1 MSLYTLFDTPYAQ
14 AKDLANKSVQA
25 LTFLIKNG
33 PYVIL
38 PENQMSDIASAKL
51 FSSTPMSK
59 MFQDICSSGKLN
71 NFTFLNFSQ
80 LKDSIPE
87 AISYDEIT
95 IDGKVIPGT
104 PVPAQMQKCW
114 INLTPV
120 LSAKDSYHGSLIL
133 TDMAAAASMVV
144 RAALCQTFNDV
155 PGMWLN
161 PKLSAEVIECYASI
175 AGHVCR
181 QTYNL
186 NFEEQKFV
194 ETLFATYM
202 AQVLGPEDGDLKIPP
217 LLLRCTFLGSA
228 NDIIGRLES
237 INQYR
242 EVGGDSVLR
251 PADICKIIAKAG
263 PPRMSNFLPQNFY
276 RSMSSSSLDSQTML
290 VAIDYPPYWV
300 YQMLRNVSG
309 YKNPLISTAMRM
321 NLKLKNLMT
330 QFGTE
335 LQASGTIVERLYR
348 S

>member
-1 MSLYTLFDTPYAQ
+1 MGLYTIFDTPYAQ
-14 AKDLANKSVQA
+14 SRNLSDKSVQA

-38 PENQMSDIASAKL
+38 SEDKMSDIAAAKL

-59 MFQDICSSGKLN
+59 MFQDICAAGRLN
-71 NFTFLNFSQ
+71 NFTFLDFTK

-95 IDGKVIPGT
+95 IDGKTIPDT
-104 PVPAQMQKCW
+104 PVPAQIQKCW

-133 TDMAAAASMVV
+133 TDMAAAAGMVV
-144 RAALCQTFNDV
+144 RAALCQTFNDT

-161 PKLSAEVIECYASI
+161 PKMASEVIECYASI

-202 AQVLGPEDGDLKIPP
+202 AQLLGPADEDLKTPP

-228 NDIIGRLES
+228 NDIMGRLES

-242 EVGGDSVLR
+242 ELNGDSVLR
-251 PADICKIIAKAG
+251 PADICKILSKAG
-263 PPRMSNFLPQNFY
+263 PPRMNNFLPQNFY
-276 RSMSSSSLDSQTML
+276 RSMSSSSIDSQTML
-290 VAIDYPPYWV
+290 IAIDYPPYWV

-335 LQASGTIVERLYR
+335 LQASGTIVERLNR
-348 S
+348 R

>member
-14 AKDLANKSVQA
+14 ARDLADKSIQA

-33 PYVIL
+33 SYVIL
-38 PENQMSDIASAKL
+38 PENQISDIASAKL

-59 MFQDICSSGKLN
+59 MFQDICSAGKLN
-71 NFTFLNFSQ
+71 NFVFLNFAN

-87 AISYDEIT
+87 AVSYDEMT
-95 IDGKVIPGT
+95 IDGKVIPDI

-133 TDMAAAASMVV
+133 TDMAATAGMVV
-144 RAALCQTFNDV
+144 RAALCQTFNDAEGLWV
-155 PGMWLN
+155 N
-161 PKLSAEVIECYASI
+161 PKLASSIIENYASI

-202 AQVLGPEDGDLKIPP
+202 AQLLGPSNGDLKVPP

-228 NDIIGRLES
+228 TDIIGRLES

-242 EVGGDSVLR
+242 EVGGDSILR
-251 PADICKIIAKAG
+251 PTQICQILAKAG
-263 PPRMSNFLPQNFY
+263 PPRMNRFLPQNFY
-276 RSMSSSSLDSQTML
+276 RSMSASSLDSQTML

-300 YQMLRNVSG
+300 YQMIRNVSG

-335 LQASGTIVERLYR
+335 LQGSGVIVEQLNRR
-348 S
+348 